1 MTMSAF
7 ARSLIVLALFFT
19 PAAASAQRA
28 TTGTITGKIVDTSG
42 AVLPGATVT
51 ASSPE
56 ALGQFTAVSDEN
68 GFFRITSL
76 PPATYD
82 VKAELSGFQSVIRQ
96 AMVRLNGVLDVE
108 FTLSVG
114 SVSETVNVTGEAP
127 IVDPE
132 RAGLS
137 VNISNKALTS
147 VPVTTNR
154 RFQDSWLV
162 VPGVAIN
169 PATLELTGSERRTS
183 MDGADVTDPYGG
195 DIFAVNLNYD
205 AVQEVEIKALGAEAA
220 DGSSMVGQF
229 MNIVTKSGGN
239 ELHGSAAFFM
249 IPQSFNTGNVV
260 GIAPNQRKDYQPDM
274 TLGGPIMHDKAWFF
288 GSYRRIQRD
297 QTFNNAPVPVGT
309 RGNLWFLKGTTQLTN
324 NQRLSVSIQYDKT
337 TQENAVIRGLVAPG
351 RTIGSTTVGIGVNA
365 STTSGP
371 SMQLTNPTAFGTL
384 VKGGPLA
391 SFNYNWVMSSSRVF
405 QFVGSMMFN
414 KPNDYLPN
422 GNQGLIPTKVIQ
434 SNPTNNILGSLT
446 TIAQEGGFGAID
458 TSHRSMMYFSP
469 SMTIVSNRLGAHEFR
484 GGADLYPNI
493 ENDTSTQASPVEWY
507 FRPPGTTG
515 SQDVLFERDTLRS
528 IDGTSSTIANKAYER
543 AYDFYFQDRW
553 KPTSKISIK
562 AGVRLENNRIFT
574 VDRQKVLGG
583 LLASGVPTNTSDE
596 EFHQWVTMPN
606 FGIAYNAESWGVF
619 RATANR
625 GYEWLD
631 LGGGD
636 GTSHAPYVLATDV
649 LRANPRTSTTL
660 NQSLPGGFPV
670 GLNFG
675 GTPDDSIHN
684 GRTYVNE
691 FSGSWE
697 HPLAHSSSFNTTF
710 VLRRAWDY
718 QSGDD
723 LNVIRDPTTGALL
736 GRPFPQY
743 DTIRNTYNPNYT
755 WTEQRSLQ
763 FLFTRNFV
771 GGWGMNANY
780 SFILSDSFRTR
791 WNPTSDTLQFYGI
804 TPQDYTENL
813 TTPRNHARVSSFV
826 RLPFD
831 TTFSVFYIYTGPNR
845 LNVITGKAAL
855 GAAAPSVT
863 LSNGRVVSD
872 PFFNVTYPVALKLDA
887 NMLTADDSHLVNI
900 RLAKEVGFGSRRLT
914 VSGDIFNLL
923 NVSSAT
929 GFLSADIRSSNFGV
943 RTNYVPARVGQFG
956 LRFTF

>member
-1 MTMSAF
+1 MSVFVRLAI
-7 ARSLIVLALFFT
+7 AVVLLLT

-28 TTGTITGKIVDTSG
+28 TTGTVTGKVVDSSG
-42 AVLPGATVT
+42 AVLPGATIT
-51 ASSPE
+51 LQSPE
-56 ALGQFTAVSDEN
+56 ALGQFTAISDAN
-68 GFFRITSL
+68 GAFRIANL

-82 VKAELSGFQSVIRQ
+82 MKAELSGFQTLIRKET
-96 AMVRLNGVLDVE
+96 VRLNGVLDVE

-114 SVSETVNVTGEAP
+114 SVAETVTVIGQSP

-154 RFQDSWLV
+154 RFQDAWLV

-195 DIFAVNLNYD
+195 DIFSVNLNYD

-239 ELHGSAAFFM
+239 DLHGSAAFFM
-249 IPQSFNTGNVV
+249 IPQSFNTSNVS
-260 GIAPNQRKDYQPDM
+260 GIAANQRKDLQPDT
-274 TLGGPIMHDKAWFF
+274 TLGGPIMRNKVWFF
-288 GSYRRIQRD
+288 GSYRRVQRD
-297 QTFNNAPVPVGT
+297 QTFNNAPVPVQN
-309 RGNLWFLKGTTQLTN
+309 RGNLWFLKVTTQLNN
-324 NQRLSVSIQYDKT
+324 NQRLQVSVQYDRVI
-337 TQENAVIRGLVAPG
+337 QENAVVRGLVAPG
-351 RTIGSTTVGIGVNA
+351 RTIGSTSVGIGTNGSA
-365 STTSGP
+365 TNGP
-371 SMQLTNPTAFGTL
+371 PMQIVDPSAFGTL

-391 SFNYNWVMSSSRVF
+391 SFNYNWVMSSNKVF
-405 QFVGSMMFN
+405 QFVGSFMFN
-414 KPNDYLPN
+414 KPNDYQPN
-422 GNQGLIPTKVIQ
+422 GSTGLIPTKVIQ
-434 SNPTNNILGSLT
+434 SNPTGNILGSLT

-458 TSHRSMMYFSP
+458 TSHRSMTYLSP
-469 SMTIVSNRLGAHEFR
+469 SMTLVANRLGAHEFR

-493 ENDTSTQASPVEWY
+493 ENDTSTEATPVEWY

-515 SQDVLFERDTLRS
+515 SQDVLFERDILRS
-528 IDGTSSTIANKAYER
+528 IDGTASSVSNKAYEH
-543 AYDFYFQDRW
+543 AYAAYFQDRW

-562 AGVRLENNRIFT
+562 AGVRVENNRIFT
-574 VDRQKVLGG
+574 QDRQKVLGA
-583 LLASGVPTNTSDE
+583 LLATGVPTNTSDE

-606 FGIAYNAESWGVF
+606 FGIAYNAEYWGVF

-649 LRANPRTSTTL
+649 FRANPRTSGTL
-660 NQSLPGGFPV
+660 NQSLPGGFPL

-675 GTPDDSIHN
+675 GTADDSIHN

-697 HPLAHSSSFNTTF
+697 HRLPHSSSFNTTF
-710 VLRRAWDY
+710 VLRRNWDY

-723 LNVIRDPTTGALL
+723 LNVTRNPTTGALI

-755 WTEQRSLQ
+755 WQEQRSLQ

-780 SFILSDSFRTR
+780 SYIMASTFRTR

-804 TPQDYTENL
+804 SPEDVTSQRTA
-813 TTPRNHARVSSFV
+813 PRNHGRVSTFV

-831 TTFSVFYIYTGPNR
+831 ATFSAFYIYTGPNR
-845 LNVITGKAAL
+845 SNVMTGAFALNAT
-855 GAAAPSVT
+855 APTVT

-872 PFFNVTYPVALKLDA
+872 PFFNVVYPRALKNDVD
-887 NMLTADDSHLVNI
+887 MLTADDSHLMNI
-900 RLAKEVGFGSRRLT
+900 RLSKEVTFPGGRKLAF
-914 VSGDIFNLL
+914 SGDVFNLF
-923 NVSSAT
+923 NVGSAT
-929 GFLSADIRSSNFGV
+929 SFLSTDVRSSNFGV
-943 RTNYVPARVGQFG
+943 RTNYVPARVGQLG